1 MNAPETLLETEDGS
15 SPEETSPAMTLE
27 APRSWDPAGRRVPA
41 AKLDWT
47 ECLAFRQV
55 RGVDVAPDPERP
67 ADESSGEA

>member
-1 MNAPETLLETEDGS
+1 MNAPETLLDTEGAFA
-15 SPEETSPAMTLE
+15 EETSPAAPPE

-67 ADESSGEA
+67 ADEPSGEA